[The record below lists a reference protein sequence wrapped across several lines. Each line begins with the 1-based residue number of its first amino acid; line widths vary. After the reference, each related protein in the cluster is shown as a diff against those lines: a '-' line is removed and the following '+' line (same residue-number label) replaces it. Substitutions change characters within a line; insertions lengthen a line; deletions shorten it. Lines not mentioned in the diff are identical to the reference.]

1 MSSVSRVVNLAFK
14 SRLIGDLGLNMAGIV
29 HWFDELQYRRAL
41 RRERVFRDR
50 TNLLDIYDDVELYYR
65 FCLPRNRLIN
75 LINELG
81 GELEHVTRRRRAI
94 PVELQVIVALRFLSS
109 GSFQNLVGDMVNID
123 RTTAYSGYPL
133 MQWFMVPVMNPVD
146 DAERKYNRAHMST
159 RSKTKVCMF
168 K

>member
-109 GSFQNLVGDMVNID
+109 GSFQNLVGIGYVHGD
-123 RTTAYSGYPL
+123 SGYPL

-146 DAERKYNRAHMST
+146 DAERKYKRAHMST